1 MLNIP
6 IKIIVE
12 TKFTK
17 KTQGNLILKNQ
28 YMNYQ
33 WFR

>member
-6 IKIIVE
+6 IKIIVK

-17 KTQGNLILKNQ
+17 KNKEILILKNQ

-33 WFR
+33 WFC